1 MKLPAAIRYLLH
13 RFRAKNRHGLH
24 SPYIY
29 NLLDKIVYDRS
40 TRPAYAEI
48 AELARA
54 LPPTAKAVGT
64 PRPNSQKV
72 NRLLYRLLHYFAP
85 ESLAVADNVDAV
97 TSLYLRYAAPDAR
110 VVDWRQGA
118 DVMVCDAGAPPA
130 LPDDFKPGVVFII
143 THIHAD
149 AAALAFWERV
159 KLQPELNVTVDFFWL
174 GLAFCRPGQVRE
186 GFRLRV

>member
-13 RFRAKNRHGLH
+13 RFGAKNRHGLH

-40 TRPAYAEI
+40 ARPAYAEI
-48 AELARA
+48 AGLVRG
-54 LPPTAKAVGT
+54 LPPAAIADSA
-64 PRPNSQKV
+64 RPNSQKV

-85 ESLAVADNVDAV
+85 ESLAIAGNVNAV
-97 TSLYLRYAAPDAR
+97 TALYLRHAAPNAR
-110 VVDWRQGA
+110 ITDWHESA
-118 DVMVCDAGAPPA
+118 DVRVCDAANPPA
-130 LPDDFKPGVVFII
+130 LPKVFKPGAVLII

-149 AAALAFWERV
+149 AAARAFWEQV
-159 KLQPELNVTVDFFWL
+159 KQQPELNVTVDFFWL

-186 GFRLRV
+186 GFRLRF